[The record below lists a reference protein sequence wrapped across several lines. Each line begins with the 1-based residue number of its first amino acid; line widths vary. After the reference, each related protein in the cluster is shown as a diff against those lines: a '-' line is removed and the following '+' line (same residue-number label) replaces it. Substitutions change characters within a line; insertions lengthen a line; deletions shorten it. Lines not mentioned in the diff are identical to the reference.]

1 MDITSYILG
10 KNAGGGGGTPN
21 LQTKSVTITEN
32 TTTNIQPDTG
42 YDGLSAVSV
51 TTNVSGNS
59 SRNPIID
66 DSSQENTSAI
76 TSSVSIKVGTNVRT
90 DQIKN
95 YTFYNETQKKGFVFA
110 FVRGDYELSNELI
123 LLAETDWF
131 VSSDNITQKL
141 IVCWCNDVT
150 SHTIGITLGYA
161 GRCEFWAL
169 MVKDI
174 ITPTASNIILNTTI
188 PAGTS
193 TYTVSPPNKDC
204 FYFTSSVYNVT
215 TTNAE
220 NFDNKFGNIWLS
232 SGGRLVFYASYDN
245 TEKNI
250 VIPNIN
256 SASGIIGIQLERS

>member
-32 TTTNIQPDTG
+32 
-42 YDGLSAVSV
+42 
-51 TTNVSGNS
+51 
-59 SRNPIID
+59 
-66 DSSQENTSAI
+66 
-76 TSSVSIKVGTNVRT
+76 
-90 DQIKN
+90 
-95 YTFYNETQKKGFVFA
+95 
-110 FVRGDYELSNELI
+110 
-123 LLAETDWF
+123 
-131 VSSDNITQKL
+131 
-141 IVCWCNDVT
+141 
-150 SHTIGITLGYA
+150 
-161 GRCEFWAL
+161 
-169 MVKDI
+169 
-174 ITPTASNIILNTTI
+174 
-188 PAGTS
+188 
-193 TYTVSPPNKDC
+193 
-204 FYFTSSVYNVT
+204 T